1 MFTTHEL
8 AATHSTALD
17 SKRHQKAEMIFS
29 VIQDHRIPSGSIRLS
44 SDFLLISHNRNMQD
58 ITDVRKINEVFL
70 DVCMDADII
79 ALNVAETVY
88 I

>member
-1 MFTTHEL
+1 
-8 AATHSTALD
+8 
-17 SKRHQKAEMIFS
+17 
-29 VIQDHRIPSGSIRLS
+29 
-44 SDFLLISHNRNMQD
+44 MQD